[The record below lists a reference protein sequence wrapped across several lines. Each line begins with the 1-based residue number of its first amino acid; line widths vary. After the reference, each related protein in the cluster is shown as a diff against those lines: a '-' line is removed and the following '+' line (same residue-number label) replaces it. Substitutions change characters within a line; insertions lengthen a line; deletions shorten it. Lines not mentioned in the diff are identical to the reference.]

1 MSSGHLDCPAIPS
14 ASSAVGCH
22 PKRASVSRASS
33 SSQARLPPR
42 PDRGVLAA
50 PGVAVNAD
58 EAANVAWRVGVLEK
72 TIAELEGKVDRLV
85 WALVLLSVSIAGST
99 LTYVLT
105 AAAR

>member
-1 MSSGHLDCPAIPS
+1 M
-14 ASSAVGCH
+14 
-22 PKRASVSRASS
+22 
-33 SSQARLPPR
+33 
-42 PDRGVLAA
+42 
-50 PGVAVNAD
+50 NAD

-72 TIAELEGKVDRLV
+72 TIAELEGKVDKLV